1 MKKKDAIRVKHNKLA
16 LLESRVANQ
25 QKRIRDLETQLELQA
40 RMFDLYLIQVIRKY
54 GEDDMIEVEVPKLAL
69 EKYKLRIASKDEII
83 RIAVE
88 GKNEV
93 RADLF

>member
-1 MKKKDAIRVKHNKLA
+1 MKKKDAIKVKHNKLA

-40 RMFDLYLIQVIRKY
+40 RMFNLYLIQIIGKY

-69 EKYKLRIASKDEII
+69 EKYRLRIDSKDEKV

-88 GKNEV
+88 GNNEV